1 MNQKMIHSINNFKKI
16 FINFFYINENG
27 NIANNFFFNNKKNKF
42 KIIYTLIIEKIRFIE
57 DIIKKVIVLSKFNNN
72 FKDFDIFKKLMEDV
86 KTKKNINNMK
96 NWINAIDEKINEYYD
111 LLLLSSA
118 YKIKIKNYEE
128 KLMKDENVLVFKK
141 LFEDWKKLF
150 DNNDIK
156 ELKKIMILMKI

>member
-1 MNQKMIHSINNFKKI
+1 MKK
-16 FINFFYINENG
+16 
-27 NIANNFFFNNKKNKF
+27 
-42 KIIYTLIIEKIRFIE
+42 
-57 DIIKKVIVLSKFNNN
+57 
-72 FKDFDIFKKLMEDV
+72 
-86 KTKKNINNMK
+86 
-96 NWINAIDEKINEYYD
+96 WINAIGEKINEYYD

-156 ELKKIMILMKI
+156 ELKKIIVLMKI

>member
-27 NIANNFFFNNKKNKF
+27 NIVNNCILNNKKNKF

-86 KTKKNINNMK
+86 KTI
-96 NWINAIDEKINEYYD
+96 
-111 LLLLSSA
+111 
-118 YKIKIKNYEE
+118 
-128 KLMKDENVLVFKK
+128 
-141 LFEDWKKLF
+141 
-150 DNNDIK
+150 
-156 ELKKIMILMKI
+156 KKI

>member
-1 MNQKMIHSINNFKKI
+1 
-16 FINFFYINENG
+16 
-27 NIANNFFFNNKKNKF
+27 
-42 KIIYTLIIEKIRFIE
+42 
-57 DIIKKVIVLSKFNNN
+57 
-72 FKDFDIFKKLMEDV
+72 
-86 KTKKNINNMK
+86 MK

-156 ELKKIMILMKI
+156 ELKKIMTFMKI